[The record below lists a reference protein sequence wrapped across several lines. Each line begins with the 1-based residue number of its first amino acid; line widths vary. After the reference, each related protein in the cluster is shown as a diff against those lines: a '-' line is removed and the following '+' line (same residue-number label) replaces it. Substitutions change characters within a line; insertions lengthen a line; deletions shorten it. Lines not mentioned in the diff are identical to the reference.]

1 MRGRREQAMVAAY
14 AYRTRSIEEIS
25 KKKMVQETGRTMR
38 SQQRTMETWKM
49 TSAREDAL
57 ISRQLWRLVACNM

>member
-1 MRGRREQAMVAAY
+1 MVAAY

-25 KKKMVQETGRTMR
+25 KKKMVQETGRTIR